1 MLFLVTA
8 LLRGFKPWS
17 RFQFMEITG
26 GGVNRKAIFI
36 SSMIRVVTF
45 VTLENIENG
54 GFQQPLI

>member
-1 MLFLVTA
+1 
-8 LLRGFKPWS
+8 
-17 RFQFMEITG
+17 MEITG

-36 SSMIRVVTF
+36 SSAIRVVTF